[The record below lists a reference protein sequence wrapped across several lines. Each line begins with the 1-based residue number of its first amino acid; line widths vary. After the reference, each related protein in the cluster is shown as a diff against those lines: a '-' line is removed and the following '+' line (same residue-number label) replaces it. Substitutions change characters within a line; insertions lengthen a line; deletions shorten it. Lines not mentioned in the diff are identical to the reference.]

1 MKNSLVSVS
10 VNITKVVFLLFST
23 IVMIFPIVLML
34 ITSVKTMNEIMSPR
48 FVFIPA
54 KLMFQNF
61 SVAMATGDWPKY
73 FMNSIIIVIWTVAVG
88 LVITSL
94 CGYSLARLNFRGR
107 DTIFKIFLLGL
118 MIPPQVTMLP
128 NFFIMKYMP
137 FAGGN
142 NAFGIGGM
150 GLINTHAG
158 IIIPIVAGSFG
169 VFLFRQFFLNF
180 PQSLDDAAKIDGLN
194 PVMRFIK
201 IYIPLSIPVFATFI
215 VLKSNSTWNEY
226 TWPLLMTS
234 VDEMKTVQLAFQ
246 VFQDEVNVQW
256 NLLMAAT
263 TVITMP
269 MILIFLV
276 AQKYFIEGI
285 TTTGTKG

>member
-73 FMNSIIIVIWTVAVG
+73 FMNSIIIVIWTVVVG

-94 CGYSLARLNFRGR
+94 CGYALARLNFRGR

-215 VLKSNSTWNEY
+215 VLKTNSTWNEY

-234 VDEMKTVQLAFQ
+234 VDEMKTVQLALQ

-263 TVITMP
+263 TVITLP